1 MDKLTGPLL
10 DAAQTTAEARPI
22 ARSLERR
29 RLRTYVIMMLMDAI
43 VLHLA
48 FALAGML
55 YEGSWGLPRNMLA
68 AQTLLPLFFTIA
80 LYNETY
86 GGKALAN
93 WTFAAKRGLTALLIA
108 AALLNFVAF

>member
-1 MDKLTGPLL
+1 MNKLTGPLL

-29 RLRTYVIMMLMDAI
+29 LRTYVIMMLMDAV

-48 FALAGML
+48 FALAEML
-55 YEGSWGLPRNMLA
+55 YEGSWSLPRNIPA
-68 AQTLLPLFFTIA
+68 ALTLLPLFFTIA

-86 GGKALAN
+86 GDKPWPIRHLRQN
-93 WTFAAKRGLTALLIA
+93 AA
-108 AALLNFVAF
+108 